1 MAKRSRNA
9 FPSVRRWRDCALMRP
24 WPDWQWQYSRA
35 VRSRASIRGK
45 IPPRCVPERLS
56 VAIFSSHA
64 SPRGL
69 RTGKSPVRGKIRAPR
84 IRNELALARYA
95 RHASEKPCKQLFG
108 NTPREDLARKGR
120 LSLHGPLESCTARRS
135 CHPASTKRPSARN
148 PCAADQHQTA
158 RAPATPAPPTSTEQH
173 EPPATTPPSA
183 WQRTTHSI
191 RGASGSHTA
200 NAPTPHRPATLRR
213 QADVKSCAARA
224 LQRQSAARGPTAPQH
239 PTSPSG
245 RSIHNGGGATRLDA
259 DPDATGATAP
269 TPSAASGAR
278 VANTRHPTRESAA
291 AFGGASLCS
300 IESAH
305 PPYIFIRHSCGGVFQ
320 LMLQEQL
327 RFPATQ
333 ANVEARRALAMAY
346 RTETAC
352 HQHLVNAESTA
363 IFKHDNARLKAAIPP
378 EPRQH
383 VHRFAVHAPHFAI
396 FRPVV
401 HVCIL
406 EQVFV

>member
-1 MAKRSRNA
+1 M
-9 FPSVRRWRDCALMRP
+9 
-24 WPDWQWQYSRA
+24 
-35 VRSRASIRGK
+35 
-45 IPPRCVPERLS
+45 
-56 VAIFSSHA
+56 AIFSLHVSQKG
-64 SPRGL
+64 PRTRKGGL
-69 RTGKSPVRGKIRAPR
+69 RGKIRAPC
-84 IRNELALARYA
+84 IQNELALARCA
-95 RHASEKPCKQLFG
+95 RHVSEKPRKSPSED
-108 NTPREDLARKGR
+108 TPREDLARKGPF
-120 LSLHGPLESCTARRS
+120 SLHGPLESCTARRS
-135 CHPASTKRPSARN
+135 CHPASANHPSARN
-148 PCAADQHQTA
+148 LCAAEQRQTA
-158 RAPATPAPPTSTEQH
+158 RAPATPAP
-173 EPPATTPPSA
+173 SA
-183 WQRTTHSI
+183 WQRTTHGI

-278 VANTRHPTRESAA
+278 VTNARRPTRESAA

-363 IFKHDNARLKAAIPP
+363 IFEHDNARLKAAIPP

>member
-1 MAKRSRNA
+1 MH
-9 FPSVRRWRDCALMRP
+9 
-24 WPDWQWQYSRA
+24 
-35 VRSRASIRGK
+35 
-45 IPPRCVPERLS
+45 PESGLGRENRQF
-56 VAIFSSHA
+56 AARFARHA
-64 SPRGL
+64 SENG
-69 RTGKSPVRGKIRAPR
+69 
-84 IRNELALARYA
+84 LALARYA
-95 RHASEKPCKQLFG
+95 RHASETPRKSPLED
-108 NTPREDLARKGR
+108 TPREDLARKGPF
-120 LSLHGPLESCTARRS
+120 SLHGPLESRTARRS
-135 CHPASTKRPSARN
+135 CHPASTKHPSARN
-148 PCAADQHQTA
+148 PCATDQRQTA
-158 RAPATPAPPTSTEQH
+158 RAPATPAPPNSTEQH
-173 EPPATTPPSA
+173 EPPTTTPPPS
-183 WQRTTHSI
+183 WQRTAHSI

-224 LQRQSAARGPTAPQH
+224 PQRQSATRGPTAPQR
-239 PTSPSG
+239 PMAPSG

-259 DPDATGATAP
+259 NPDATGATAP
-269 TPSAASGAR
+269 TPSAASSAR
-278 VANTRHPTRESAA
+278 SAKPPAHPTRESAA
-291 AFGGASLCS
+291 AFGGTSLRS
-300 IESAH
+300 VEGAH
-305 PPYIFIRHSCGGVFQ
+305 PPYIFIRRSCGGVFQ

-352 HQHLVNAESTA
+352 HQHLVNTESTA
-363 IFKHDNARLKAAIPP
+363 ILEHNNARFKTAIPP

>member
-1 MAKRSRNA
+1 MAKCSRNA
-9 FPSVRRWRDCALMRP
+9 FPGVNPWQVLRSMHPESGLGRENRQFVAAYRRRVSKMSWLWQDMRAMHP
-24 WPDWQWQYSRA
+24 KCPANRRRRIHRA
-35 VRSRASIRGK
+35 KILPGRS
-45 IPPRCVPERLS
+45 PFRC
-56 VAIFSSHA
+56 
-64 SPRGL
+64 
-69 RTGKSPVRGKIRAPR
+69 TGPS
-84 IRNELALARYA
+84 N
-95 RHASEKPCKQLFG
+95 H
-108 NTPREDLARKGR
+108 
-120 LSLHGPLESCTARRS
+120 ARR
-135 CHPASTKRPSARN
+135 ANLAIQRRRSAL
-148 PCAADQHQTA
+148 
-158 RAPATPAPPTSTEQH
+158 APATPVPPTSAK
-173 EPPATTPPSA
+173 PPTTTPPPS
-183 WQRTTHSI
+183 WQRTAHSI

-224 LQRQSAARGPTAPQH
+224 PQRQSAARGPTAPQR
-239 PTSPSG
+239 PMEPSG

-259 DPDATGATAP
+259 NPDATGATAP
-269 TPSAASGAR
+269 TPSAASSAR
-278 VANTRHPTRESAA
+278 SAKPLAHPTRKSAA
-291 AFGGASLCS
+291 AFGGTSLRS
-300 IESAH
+300 VEGAH
-305 PPYIFIRHSCGGVFQ
+305 PPYIFIRRSCGGVFQ

-333 ANVEARRALAMAY
+333 ANVEARRALAVAY

-363 IFKHDNARLKAAIPP
+363 IFEHNNARLKAAIPP

-401 HVCIL
+401 QFCIL

>member
-1 MAKRSRNA
+1 M
-9 FPSVRRWRDCALMRP
+9 
-24 WPDWQWQYSRA
+24 
-35 VRSRASIRGK
+35 
-45 IPPRCVPERLS
+45 
-56 VAIFSSHA
+56 AIFSLHVSQKG
-64 SPRGL
+64 PRTRKGGL
-69 RTGKSPVRGKIRAPR
+69 RGKIRAPC
-84 IRNELALARYA
+84 IQNELALARCA
-95 RHASEKPCKQLFG
+95 RHVSEKPRKSPSED
-108 NTPREDLARKGR
+108 TPREDLARKGPF
-120 LSLHGPLESCTARRS
+120 SLHGPLESCTARES
-135 CHPASTKRPSARN
+135 CHPALTKRPSARN
-148 PCAADQHQTA
+148 PCAAEQHGTA
-158 RAPATPAPPTSTEQH
+158 RAAHNHAPPS
-173 EPPATTPPSA
+173 

-213 QADVKSCAARA
+213 QADVKSCATRA
-224 LQRQSAARGPTAPQH
+224 PQRQSAVRGQRHRSTPRHHLAAASTTAVAP
-239 PTSPSG
+239 
-245 RSIHNGGGATRLDA
+245 TRLDA
-259 DPDATGATAP
+259 DPDATGATAL

-278 VANTRHPTRESAA
+278 VTNARHPTRESAA
-291 AFGGASLCS
+291 AFGGASLRS
-300 IESAH
+300 VEGAH
-305 PPYIFIRHSCGGVFQ
+305 PPYIFIRRSCGRVFQ

-352 HQHLVNAESTA
+352 HQHLVNTKGTA
-363 IFKHDNARLKAAIPP
+363 IFEHDNARLKAAIPP

>member
-1 MAKRSRNA
+1 MASFALHASRKRS
-9 FPSVRRWRDCALMRP
+9 
-24 WPDWQWQYSRA
+24 
-35 VRSRASIRGK
+35 
-45 IPPRCVPERLS
+45 
-56 VAIFSSHA
+56 
-64 SPRGL
+64 
-69 RTGKSPVRGKIRAPR
+69 RTGKSPVRGKIRAPC

-95 RHASEKPCKQLFG
+95 RHASEKPCKQPFG
-108 NTPREDLARKGR
+108 NTPREDLAMKGP
-120 LSLHGPLESCTARRS
+120 LSLHGPLESYTAREC

-148 PCAADQHQTA
+148 PCAADQRQTA
-158 RAPATPAPPTSTEQH
+158 RAPATPAPPNSAEQR
-173 EPPATTPPSA
+173 EPPTTTPPPS

-224 LQRQSAARGPTAPQH
+224 PQRQSAARGPTAPQR
-239 PTSPSG
+239 PMAPSG

-259 DPDATGATAP
+259 NPDATGATAP
-269 TPSAASGAR
+269 TPSAASSAR
-278 VANTRHPTRESAA
+278 SAKPLAHPTRKSAA
-291 AFGGASLCS
+291 AFGGTSLCS

-305 PPYIFIRHSCGGVFQ
+305 PPYIFIRRSCGGVFQ

-363 IFKHDNARLKAAIPP
+363 ILEHNNARLKAAIPP

>member
-1 MAKRSRNA
+1 MAS
-9 FPSVRRWRDCALMRP
+9 FALHVS
-24 WPDWQWQYSRA
+24 QK
-35 VRSRASIRGK
+35 G
-45 IPPRCVPERLS
+45 PRTRKE
-56 VAIFSSHA
+56 
-64 SPRGL
+64 GL
-69 RTGKSPVRGKIRAPR
+69 RGKIRAPC
-84 IRNELALARYA
+84 IQNELALAGCA
-95 RHASEKPCKQLFG
+95 RHVSEKPRKSPSED
-108 NTPREDLARKGR
+108 TPRKDLARKGH
-120 LSLHGPLESCTARRS
+120 LSLHGPLESCTTRES
-135 CHPASTKRPSARN
+135 CHPASTKHPSARN
-148 PCAADQHQTA
+148 PCAADQRQTA
-158 RAPATPAPPTSTEQH
+158 RAPAT
-173 EPPATTPPSA
+173 TPPPS

-200 NAPTPHRPATLRR
+200 NAPTPHRPTTLRR

-224 LQRQSAARGPTAPQH
+224 PQRQSAARGPTAPQR
-239 PTSPSG
+239 PMAPSG

-259 DPDATGATAP
+259 NPDATGATAP
-269 TPSAASGAR
+269 TPSAASSAR
-278 VANTRHPTRESAA
+278 SAKPLAHPTRKSAA
-291 AFGGASLCS
+291 AFGGTSLCS

-305 PPYIFIRHSCGGVFQ
+305 PPYIFIRRSCGGIFQ

-346 RTETAC
+346 RTETTC

-363 IFKHDNARLKAAIPP
+363 IFEHDNTRLKVSIPP

>member
-1 MAKRSRNA
+1 MARFAR
-9 FPSVRRWRDCALMRP
+9 
-24 WPDWQWQYSRA
+24 
-35 VRSRASIRGK
+35 
-45 IPPRCVPERLS
+45 
-56 VAIFSSHA
+56 HA
-64 SPRGL
+64 SENG
-69 RTGKSPVRGKIRAPR
+69 
-84 IRNELALARYA
+84 LALAGYA
-95 RHASEKPCKQLFG
+95 RHASEMPRKPPLED
-108 NTPREDLARKGR
+108 TPHEYLARKGP
-120 LSLHGPLESCTARRS
+120 LSLHGALESCTARES
-135 CHPASTKRPSARN
+135 CHPASTKRPGARN
-148 PCAADQHQTA
+148 PCAADQRQTA
-158 RAPATPAPPTSTEQH
+158 RAPT
-173 EPPATTPPSA
+173 TTPPPS
-183 WQRTTHSI
+183 WQRTTRSI
-191 RGASGSHTA
+191 RGVGGSHTA

-213 QADVKSCAARA
+213 QADAKSCAARA

-239 PTSPSG
+239 PTSPPG

-259 DPDATGATAP
+259 DPDATGATAL

-278 VANTRHPTRESAA
+278 GANARHPTRESAA

-305 PPYIFIRHSCGGVFQ
+305 PPYIFIRRSCGRVFQ

-363 IFKHDNARLKAAIPP
+363 ILEHDNARLKAAIPP

>member
-1 MAKRSRNA
+1 MAIFSLHVSQKGPRTRKGG
-9 FPSVRRWRDCALMRP
+9 L
-24 WPDWQWQYSRA
+24 
-35 VRSRASIRGK
+35 RGK
-45 IPPRCVPERLS
+45 IC
-56 VAIFSSHA
+56 
-64 SPRGL
+64 
-69 RTGKSPVRGKIRAPR
+69 APC
-84 IRNELALARYA
+84 IRNKLTLARCA
-95 RHASEKPCKQLFG
+95 RHVSEKPRKPPSED
-108 NTPREDLARKGR
+108 TPREDLARKGPF
-120 LSLHGPLESCTARRS
+120 SLHGPLESCTARRS
-135 CHPASTKRPSARN
+135 CHPASANHPSARN
-148 PCAADQHQTA
+148 LCAAEQRQTA
-158 RAPATPAPPTSTEQH
+158 RVPATPAPPS
-173 EPPATTPPSA
+173 

-200 NAPTPHRPATLRR
+200 NAPTPHRPTTLRR

-224 LQRQSAARGPTAPQH
+224 PQRQSAARGPTAPQR
-239 PTSPSG
+239 PMAPSG

-259 DPDATGATAP
+259 NPDATGATAP

-278 VANTRHPTRESAA
+278 SAKPPAHPTRESAA
-291 AFGGASLCS
+291 AFGGTSLRS
-300 IESAH
+300 VEGAH
-305 PPYIFIRHSCGGVFQ
+305 PPYIFIRRSCGGVFQ

-327 RFPATQ
+327 RFPTTQ

-363 IFKHDNARLKAAIPP
+363 ILEHNNARLKAAIPP

-383 VHRFAVHAPHFAI
+383 VHRFAVDAPHFAI

>member
-1 MAKRSRNA
+1 MTRFRRGA
-9 FPSVRRWRDCALMRP
+9 FPGGSP
-24 WPDWQWQYSRA
+24 WQ
-35 VRSRASIRGK
+35 VLRSMH
-45 IPPRCVPERLS
+45 PESGLGRENRQF
-56 VAIFSSHA
+56 AARFARHA
-64 SPRGL
+64 SESG
-69 RTGKSPVRGKIRAPR
+69 
-84 IRNELALARYA
+84 LALAGYA
-95 RHASEKPCKQLFG
+95 RHASEMPRKPPSED
-108 NTPREDLARKGR
+108 TPREDPARKGHF
-120 LSLHGPLESCTARRS
+120 SLHGSLESCTARRS
-135 CHPASTKRPSARN
+135 CHPASTKRPGARN
-148 PCAADQHQTA
+148 PCAADQRQTS

-173 EPPATTPPSA
+173 EPPATTPPPS

-200 NAPTPHRPATLRR
+200 NAPTPHRPTTLRR

-224 LQRQSAARGPTAPQH
+224 PQRQSAARGPTAPQR
-239 PTSPSG
+239 PMAPSG

-259 DPDATGATAP
+259 NPDATGATAP

-278 VANTRHPTRESAA
+278 SAKPPAHPTRESAA
-291 AFGGASLCS
+291 AFGGTSLCS

-305 PPYIFIRHSCGGVFQ
+305 PPYIFIRRSCDGVFQ

-327 RFPATQ
+327 RYPATQ

-352 HQHLVNAESTA
+352 HQYLVNAESTA
-363 IFKHDNARLKAAIPP
+363 ILEHNNARLKAAIPP

-383 VHRFAVHAPHFAI
+383 VHRFAVHTPHFAI

-406 EQVFV
+406 EQVFA

>member
-120 LSLHGPLESCTARRS
+120 LSLHGRLESCIVRRS
-135 CHPASTKRPSARN
+135 CHPSQR
-148 PCAADQHQTA
+148 QTA
-158 RAPATPAPPTSTEQH
+158 RAPAT
-173 EPPATTPPSA
+173 TPPPS

-200 NAPTPHRPATLRR
+200 NAPTPHRPTTLRR

-224 LQRQSAARGPTAPQH
+224 PQRQSAARGPTAPQR
-239 PTSPSG
+239 PMAPSG

-259 DPDATGATAP
+259 NPDATGATAP
-269 TPSAASGAR
+269 TPSAASSARGAN
-278 VANTRHPTRESAA
+278 ARHPTRESAA

-305 PPYIFIRHSCGGVFQ
+305 PPYIFIRRSCGGVFQ

-363 IFKHDNARLKAAIPP
+363 IFEHDNARLKAAIPP
-378 EPRQH
+378 EPR
-383 VHRFAVHAPHFAI
+383 
-396 FRPVV
+396 
-401 HVCIL
+401 
-406 EQVFV
+406 

>member
-9 FPSVRRWRDCALMRP
+9 FLGARRWQDCALMRS
-24 WPDWQWQYSRA
+24 WPDWQWQYTRA
-35 VRSRASIRGK
+35 VRSGGLAVARFRRGAFPGGNPWQFLRSMYPK
-45 IPPRCVPERLS
+45 GGLGRENRQF
-56 VAIFSSHA
+56 VARF
-64 SPRGL
+64 
-69 RTGKSPVRGKIRAPR
+69 
-84 IRNELALARYA
+84 A
-95 RHASEKPCKQLFG
+95 RHASEMSWLWQDMRAMHPKCPANRRRRIHRAKIL
-108 NTPREDLARKGR
+108 PGR
-120 LSLHGPLESCTARRS
+120 GTFRCAGPSNHARR
-135 CHPASTKRPSARN
+135 ANLAIQRRRSAL
-148 PCAADQHQTA
+148 
-158 RAPATPAPPTSTEQH
+158 APATPAPPNSAEQR
-173 EPPATTPPSA
+173 EPPTTTPPPS

-224 LQRQSAARGPTAPQH
+224 PQRQSATRGPTTPQCPMAP
-239 PTSPSG
+239 PG
-245 RSIHNGGGATRLDA
+245 RSIHNGGGATRIDA
-259 DPDATGATAP
+259 NLDATGATAP

-278 VANTRHPTRESAA
+278 SAKPPAHPTRKSAA
-291 AFGGASLCS
+291 AFGGTSLRS
-300 IESAH
+300 VEGAH
-305 PPYIFIRHSCGGVFQ
+305 PPYIFIRRSCGGVCQ

-363 IFKHDNARLKAAIPP
+363 ILEHDNARLKAAIPP

>member
-1 MAKRSRNA
+1 MH
-9 FPSVRRWRDCALMRP
+9 P
-24 WPDWQWQYSRA
+24 
-35 VRSRASIRGK
+35 
-45 IPPRCVPERLS
+45 
-56 VAIFSSHA
+56 
-64 SPRGL
+64 
-69 RTGKSPVRGKIRAPR
+69 KSPANRRRRIHRAKILP
-84 IRNELALARYA
+84 
-95 RHASEKPCKQLFG
+95 
-108 NTPREDLARKGR
+108 GR
-120 LSLHGPLESCTARRS
+120 SPFRCTGPSNHARR
-135 CHPASTKRPSARN
+135 ANLAIQRRRSAL
-148 PCAADQHQTA
+148 
-158 RAPATPAPPTSTEQH
+158 APATPAPPS
-173 EPPATTPPSA
+173 

-200 NAPTPHRPATLRR
+200 NAPTPHRPTTLRR

-224 LQRQSAARGPTAPQH
+224 PQRQSAVRGPTAPQH

-278 VANTRHPTRESAA
+278 VTNARRPTRESAA

-352 HQHLVNAESTA
+352 HQHLVNAESAA
-363 IFKHDNARLKAAIPP
+363 IFEHDNARLKAAIPP

>member
-1 MAKRSRNA
+1 M
-9 FPSVRRWRDCALMRP
+9 
-24 WPDWQWQYSRA
+24 
-35 VRSRASIRGK
+35 
-45 IPPRCVPERLS
+45 
-56 VAIFSSHA
+56 AIFALHA
-64 SPRGL
+64 SRKWP
-69 RTGKSPVRGKIRAPR
+69 RTGKSPVRGSISPPC
-84 IRNELALARYA
+84 IQNGLALAGYA
-95 RHASEKPCKQLFG
+95 RHASEKPRKQPFG
-108 NTPREDLARKGR
+108 DTPREDLARKGPF
-120 LSLHGPLESCTARRS
+120 SLHRPLESCIVRRS
-135 CHPASTKRPSARN
+135 CHPASANHPSARN
-148 PCAADQHQTA
+148 PCAADQRQTA
-158 RAPATPAPPTSTEQH
+158 RAPT
-173 EPPATTPPSA
+173 TTPPPS

-191 RGASGSHTA
+191 RGVGGSHTA

-213 QADVKSCAARA
+213 QADAKSCAARA
-224 LQRQSAARGPTAPQH
+224 LQRQSAARGPTALQH
-239 PTSPSG
+239 PTSPPG

-259 DPDATGATAP
+259 DPDATGATAL

-278 VANTRHPTRESAA
+278 GAKPLAHPTRKSAA

-305 PPYIFIRHSCGGVFQ
+305 PPYIFIRRSCGGVFQ

-363 IFKHDNARLKAAIPP
+363 ILEHNNARLKAAIPP